1 MKYNVAAYF
10 LALQGEI
17 EAENEEELEQK
28 IKSMCNYPTN
38 APIIIQHIEE
48 GAIAADMKSEPQAE
62 NIL

>member
-17 EAENEEELEQK
+17 EAADEEELEQK
-28 IKSMCNYPTN
+28 IKSMCNYPIN

-48 GAIAADMKSEPQAE
+48 DAVAADKESEPQVE